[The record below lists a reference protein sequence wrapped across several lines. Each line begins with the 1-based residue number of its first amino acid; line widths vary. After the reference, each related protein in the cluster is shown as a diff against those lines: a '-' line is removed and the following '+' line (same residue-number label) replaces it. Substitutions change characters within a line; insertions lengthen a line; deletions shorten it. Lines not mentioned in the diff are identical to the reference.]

1 MCAFLCHLT
10 QYTHTYMHDTC
21 TQHQVDPENESA
33 KANKRAA
40 GGWLEHRRKVQAAMD
55 AEALERAKV
64 ILHARARP
72 GMRARTRTLSH
83 TLSLRQQPECRSMTG
98 CQRRRGPSGFC
109 LRMTRMKKMSCE
121 HSGLVSV
128 QRHHTIFFPFFF
140 RQAVTTRCWQRSAS
154 LRGVGMGE
162 GE

>member
-1 MCAFLCHLT
+1 MCAFRCHLT
-10 QYTHTYMHDTC
+10 QYTHTYMHDTY

-83 TLSLRQQPECRSMTG
+83 THSLSQAAARVPVND
-98 CQRRRGPSGFC
+98 
-109 LRMTRMKKMSCE
+109 
-121 HSGLVSV
+121 GLSEEE
-128 QRHHTIFFPFFF
+128 RAKRF
-140 RQAVTTRCWQRSAS
+140 
-154 LRGVGMGE
+154 LLE
-162 GE
+162 DDEDEEDEL